1 MQSFPPR
8 DEHPGAAL
16 TFTTHLDE
24 LSEMPLWKVK
34 KTEKAPN
41 NIRSG
46 WAAIQGHIAP
56 HLADSVAY
64 HTKQYLKDCTSES
77 ANNDVY
83 SIVMKKNQQGGS
95 ITYPHVEQENK
106 FYGPGVSSDLVPQ
119 SQRRTEIIKGDAK
132 ARPVAKRDKKIASG
146 LTSLRQELKIN
157 QELAEIFSE
166 TATYTKT
173 LNLQRRASEEK
184 LDGFEDRLTATN
196 TTIEQCSQGI
206 ASLRNQGKDKDKI
219 DVEEYHRRT
228 VQAFRDQLTVT
239 RTSLDKKVQGLRF
252 NHDEDLQAVQ
262 KQTQDAIDQLAQE
275 LGRLRETVAAKEKT
289 MKTFFDK
296 ITNRIDGFEK

>member
-64 HTKQYLKDCTSES
+64 HTKQYLKDCTSEKFP
-77 ANNDVY
+77 ANG
-83 SIVMKKNQQGGS
+83 IF
-95 ITYPHVEQENK
+95 YPAGMASVEQENK